1 MLAGVKYGF
10 ANQKSGI
17 FNGREVKLL
26 RVYTVS
32 LIIISHLPTSSGAL
46 LNGMITFWQVASISG
61 VMK

>member
-1 MLAGVKYGF
+1 MLAGAKYGF

-32 LIIISHLPTSSGAL
+32 LIISHLATSSGAL
-46 LNGMITFWQVASISG
+46 LNGITFWQVASISR
-61 VMK
+61 VIK

>member
-1 MLAGVKYGF
+1 MLAGAKYGF

-32 LIIISHLPTSSGAL
+32 LIISHLATSSGAL
-46 LNGMITFWQVASISG
+46 LNGMITFWQVASISC
-61 VMK
+61 VMR